1 MTAKVFCTPSP
12 KNKKLMELWIPL
24 TIGAAFFQNIR
35 SALQKHLQGKLST
48 LGAAYV
54 RFLYAW
60 PIALAY
66 FFAVVVIEQQP
77 LPGLSTEFL
86 TYSLLGGICQIM
98 FTVFLLWLFSFHNFA
113 VGTTISKLET
123 IMVAVFGLLLLG
135 DQLTLPVVIAIAMSS
150 LGLVV
155 LSAGQSKLGVAS
167 LVKGLWRFPTLIG
180 LACAAWLGMSVVL
193 FRAASLSLGVDS
205 FLVSSSFT
213 LLVVLILQIAIMA
226 IMIGLREPDQLKQ
239 VIRHWRPAA
248 LVGLSGGLASIGW
261 FSAFTLQNATYVR
274 ALGQIELVFT
284 FIATLLFFREKVS
297 RPEIAGIALI
307 IGAIIIIL
315 LAG

>member
-1 MTAKVFCTPSP
+1 M
-12 KNKKLMELWIPL
+12 
-24 TIGAAFFQNIR
+24 
-35 SALQKHLQGKLST
+35 SA
-48 LGAAYV
+48 
-54 RFLYAW
+54 
-60 PIALAY
+60 
-66 FFAVVVIEQQP
+66 
-77 LPGLSTEFL
+77 EFL
-86 TYSLLGGICQIM
+86 IYALLGGVCQIM

-123 IMVAVFGLLLLG
+123 IMVAIFGLLLLG
-135 DQLTLPVVIAIAMSS
+135 DQLTLPVVVAIAMST

-155 LSAGQSKLGVAS
+155 LSAGQAKLSIANLVA
-167 LVKGLWRFPTLIG
+167 GLWRFPTLIG

-193 FRAASLSLGVDS
+193 FRAASLSLGSDS
-205 FLVSSSFT
+205 FLVSASFT
-213 LLVVLILQIAIMA
+213 LLIVLILQIAIMG

-248 LVGLSGGLASIGW
+248 LVGISGGLASIGW

-284 FIATLLFFREKVS
+284 FIVTLLFFREKVS
-297 RPEIAGIALI
+297 RIEIAGIALI
-307 IGAIIIIL
+307 IGAIILIL